1 MTRDQIIA
9 LLVQASKFDFYFSH
23 RIWFFFRSVLYNIK
37 EKEKE
42 DQQKVATDRL
52 IKALWASIVEKII
65 DDEETKQM
73 TQIDPNKNSYIF
85 LQQKT
90 QSE

>member
-1 MTRDQIIA
+1 MAGLPDRSEPA
-9 LLVQASKFDFYFSH
+9 YFTTS
-23 RIWFFFRSVLYNIK
+23 IVATEPFFFRSVLYNIK